1 MMDTNVSATNTPDVE
16 RIRSDFPI
24 LSERINDCPLVYLD
38 NAATTQKPRQ
48 VIDTLADY
56 YATYNANIH
65 RGLHTLSERATA
77 EYESA
82 RDRTAQF
89 VNAAKSYEVIFTRGT
104 TEAINVVARAWGD
117 RNVNSGDEIL
127 LTEIEHHSNLVPW
140 QMLAQRRGA
149 KLRFIPT
156 DLEGHVDLV
165 EYERMIGKRTRIVAV
180 THMSNVLGVITPIA
194 DLIRI
199 AHANNVPVLVDG
211 AQSVPHLGMDVQ
223 QLDADFVAFSGHK
236 MLGPTGIGV
245 LYGKESLLDS
255 MDPLIGGG
263 SMIRVVNLHESSWAG
278 LPEKFEGGT
287 PNIAGAI
294 GLGAAVDYISQ
305 VGVNNIA
312 AHEMALTK
320 HALQQLG
327 DLDDVRI
334 FGPPDT
340 TDRGG
345 VISFAVGD
353 IHPHDIGTLLDA
365 DGVAVRAGHHCAQP
379 LMRKLGVPA
388 TVRASIYLY
397 NTTDEID
404 CLVASI
410 IRAKDFFDGHG

>member
-1 MMDTNVSATNTPDVE
+1 MNTNASTRNALDIE
-16 RIRSDFPI
+16 SIRADFPI
-24 LSERINDCPLVYLD
+24 LEERINDRPLVYLD
-38 NAATTQKPRQ
+38 NAATTQKPRH
-48 VIDTLADY
+48 VIETITNY
-56 YATYNANIH
+56 YETYNANIH
-65 RGLHTLSERATA
+65 RGLHALSERATA

-82 RDRTAQF
+82 RDRTARF
-89 VNAAKSYEVIFTRGT
+89 INAAKSYEVIFTRGT

-117 RNVNSGDEIL
+117 RNVNRGDEIL
-127 LTEIEHHSNLVPW
+127 LTEMEHHSNLVPW
-140 QMLAQRRGA
+140 QMLAHRRGA
-149 KLRFIPT
+149 RLRFIPT
-156 DLEGHVDLV
+156 DPEGHVDLM
-165 EYERMIGKRTRIVAV
+165 EYERLIGERTRIVAI
-180 THMSNVLGVITPIA
+180 THMSNVLGVITPVA
-194 DLIRI
+194 ELIRI
-199 AHANNVPVLVDG
+199 AHTNGIPVLVDG

-236 MLGPTGIGV
+236 MLASTGIGV
-245 LYGKESLLDS
+245 LYGKESLLDA

-263 SMIRVVNLHESSWAG
+263 SMIHVVDLHESSWAG

-294 GLGAAVDYISQ
+294 SLGAAVDYISQ
-305 VGVNNIA
+305 IGLNNIA

-320 HALQQLG
+320 HALRQLH

-353 IHPHDIGTLLDA
+353 IHPHDIGTLLDT

-410 IRAKDFFDGHG
+410 SRAKDFFDGH

>member
-1 MMDTNVSATNTPDVE
+1 MNTNVSPRNAPNVE
-16 RIRSDFPI
+16 SIRSDFPI
-24 LSERINDCPLVYLD
+24 LGEQVNGHPLVYLD

-48 VIDTLADY
+48 VIDTLSDY

-65 RGLHTLSERATA
+65 RGLHTLSERATN

-82 RDRTAQF
+82 RQRTAQF
-89 VNAAKSYEVIFTRGT
+89 INAAKSCEVIFTRGT

-149 KLRFIPT
+149 QLRFIPT
-156 DLEGHVDLV
+156 DLEGHVDLI

-180 THMSNVLGVITPIA
+180 THMSNVLGVITPVA
-194 DLIRI
+194 ELIRI
-199 AHANNVPVLVDG
+199 AHANGVPVLLDA
-211 AQSVPHLGMDVQ
+211 AQSVPHMSVNVQ
-223 QLDADFVAFSGHK
+223 ELDADFVAFSGHK
-236 MLGPTGIGV
+236 MLGPTGIGI
-245 LYGKESLLDS
+245 LYGKESLLDA
-255 MDPLIGGG
+255 MDPFIGGG
-263 SMIRVVNLHESSWAG
+263 SMIRVVELHESSWAG

-294 GLGAAVDYISQ
+294 GLGAAVDYINQ
-305 VGVNNIA
+305 IGINNIT
-312 AHEMALTK
+312 AHEMSLTDY
-320 HALQQLG
+320 ALQQLH
-327 DLDDVRI
+327 DLDSVRI

-340 TDRGG
+340 TNRGG

-353 IHPHDIGTLLDA
+353 VHPHDIGTLLDT

-397 NTTDEID
+397 NTSDEID
-404 CLVASI
+404 QLVASI
-410 IRAKDFFDGHG
+410 SRAKDFFDGA